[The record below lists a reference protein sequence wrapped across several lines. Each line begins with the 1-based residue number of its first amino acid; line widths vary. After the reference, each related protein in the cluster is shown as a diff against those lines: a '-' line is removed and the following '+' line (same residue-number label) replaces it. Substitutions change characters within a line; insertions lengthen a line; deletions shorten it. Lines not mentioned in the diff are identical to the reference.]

1 MYQISLEIYKKKTST
16 KVVSPAWSSQLK
28 RAEENMKYNVVI
40 V

>member
-1 MYQISLEIYKKKTST
+1 MYQISLEIYKKNPT
-16 KVVSPAWSSQLK
+16 KVICPAWTSQLK